1 MNTLLINL
9 LSITPMGGNV
19 LIGLISIILCVGGCG
34 CLMPIIIAIQSS
46 KENKHKIDKQT
57 EVLREAIQKGGTE
70 NINVAEIVGAFD
82 EKKKTLKLTIIKNLK
97 SGLICSLIGI
107 CLILVSCF
115 AIIDRDLIN
124 VMYVGGGI
132 LLAVGI
138 ALIVIAFISKR
149 YLAKEIEAE
158 EKKLSEK

>member
-9 LSITPMGGNV
+9 LSITPMDGSE
-19 LIGLISIILCVGGCG
+19 LIGLISVILCVGGCG
-34 CLMPIIIAIQSS
+34 CLMPIIIAIQNS

-82 EKKKTLKLTIIKNLK
+82 AKKKTLKLTIIKNLK

-107 CLILVSCF
+107 CLIVS
-115 AIIDRDLIN
+115 ALLTHALIS
-124 VMYVGGGI
+124 VMNVGGGI

-158 EKKLSEK
+158 ERKLGEN

>member
-9 LSITPMGGNV
+9 LSITPMDGNG
-19 LIGLISIILCVGGCG
+19 LTGLISVILCVGGCG

-82 EKKKTLKLTIIKNLK
+82 AKKKTLKLTIIKNLK

-107 CLILVSCF
+107 CLIVS
-115 AIIDRDLIN
+115 ALLTITEHALIS
-124 VMYVGGGI
+124 VMNVGGGI

-158 EKKLSEK
+158 ERKLGEN